1 MSTPNTTPRSW
12 HDQHVLPYLLDFACD
27 LPFIQSQRRKVV
39 STDSGR
45 LSHGPRPWAT
55 TIGAWRRWLESP

>member
-12 HDQHVLPYLLDFACD
+12 YDQHVLPYLLDFACD

-45 LSHGPRPWAT
+45 LSHGPRP
-55 TIGAWRRWLESP
+55 